1 MFKMHT
7 LKAAFPPV
15 PMQILHGRY
24 SANALAGRSC
34 CLRNKGFLPE
44 AEPVSKP
51 VRNVL
56 YIMCDQLRRDYLSC
70 YGHPHLHTP
79 NIDRLA
85 GAGVRFSRAYTQ
97 GTICGP
103 SRMSAYTGR
112 YVSSHQVAWNGVP
125 LPLDELTLGD
135 YLRPAGIRTALVGKT
150 HATPN
155 SEAQQRLALDPHSA
169 QAQQLDEVGFEPY
182 VRHDGIYPHGP
193 AFDDKR
199 EDAPYTHYLRA
210 QGFEGKN
217 PWHDWA
223 NAAEGDHGEIL
234 SGWQMRHA
242 HLPARIPEA
251 HSETVYTTDRAID
264 FIDEQGEQP
273 WCLHL
278 SYIKP
283 HWPYIAPAPYH
294 ALYSAEQVIAPVR
307 AEAPS
312 DHPVYAAF
320 RQHEESLN
328 FSRDEVRLN
337 VVPTYM
343 GLIKQVD
350 DQLGRL
356 FDHLQGNGR
365 WEDTLIVFT
374 SDHGDFLGDHYL
386 GEKEFLLEQ
395 AVGIPLIVR
404 DPRAEADATR
414 GQVDARLVETIDALP
429 TFLDALGLPA
439 ADHRLEGRSL
449 IPLLHGATPSWRHY
463 AIAEYDYAF
472 QAPARER
479 IGQPIDRCRM
489 YMVRSEC
496 FKYLAYDGV
505 RPQLFD
511 LENDPQE
518 LHDLGQNPAFAAVR
532 EEHQGY
538 LFDWLRTLKR
548 RTTISH
554 AEIDLRGQRFRYGEP
569 AEEKLVYIGVW

>member
-1 MFKMHT
+1 MSPT
-7 LKAAFPPV
+7 P
-15 PMQILHGRY
+15 Q
-24 SANALAGRSC
+24 
-34 CLRNKGFLPE
+34 
-44 AEPVSKP
+44 P

-85 GAGVRFSRAYTQ
+85 AAGVRFSRAYTQ

-112 YVSSHQVAWNGVP
+112 YVSSHQVAWNAVP
-125 LPLDELTLGD
+125 LPLEELTLGD
-135 YLRPAGIRTALVGKT
+135 YLRPHGIRTALVGKT

-155 SEAQQRLALDPHSA
+155 LDAQQRLDIAADSP
-169 QAQQLDEVGFEPY
+169 QAEQLNEVGFEPWF
-182 VRHDGIYPHGP
+182 RHDGIYPDDP
-193 AFDDKR
+193 LFDDKR
-199 EDAPYTHYLRA
+199 ESAPYTHYLRERGYA
-210 QGFEGKN
+210 GRN

-223 NAAEGDHGEIL
+223 NAAAGEQGQIL

-242 HLPARIPEA
+242 HLPARVAAE

-264 FIDEQGEQP
+264 FIREQGERP

-294 ALYSAEQVIAPVR
+294 ALYGAGQVLAPVR
-307 AEAPS
+307 AAPQEAS
-312 DHPVYAAF
+312 DHPVYQAF

-328 FSRDEVRLN
+328 FSRDEVRAN

-356 FDHLQGNGR
+356 FDVLHSSGR
-365 WEDTLIVFT
+365 WDDTLIVFT

-386 GEKEFLLEQ
+386 GEKEFLLEP
-395 AVGIPLIVR
+395 AVGVPLIVR
-404 DPRAEADATR
+404 DPRPAAHGTR
-414 GQVDARLVETIDALP
+414 GTVDARLVETIDALP
-429 TFLDALGLPA
+429 TFLQALGLPGA
-439 ADHRLEGRSL
+439 EHRLEGRSL
-449 IPLLHGATPSWRHY
+449 IPLLHGAMPPWRRY
-463 AIAEYDYAF
+463 AISEYDYAF

-479 IGQPIDRCRM
+479 LGQPIDRCRM
-489 YMVRSEC
+489 TMVRSERW
-496 FKYLAYDGV
+496 KYLAYDGF

-511 LENDPQE
+511 LQNDPQE
-518 LHDLGQNPAFAAVR
+518 LHDLGADPAYAPVR
-532 EEHQGY
+532 EEHLGY
-538 LFDWLRTLKR
+538 LLEWLRGLKR

-569 AEEKLVYIGVW
+569 EAEKLVQIGVW

>member
-1 MFKMHT
+1 MSNT
-7 LKAAFPPV
+7 P
-15 PMQILHGRY
+15 
-24 SANALAGRSC
+24 S
-34 CLRNKGFLPE
+34 
-44 AEPVSKP
+44 P

-85 GAGVRFSRAYTQ
+85 AAGVRFSRAYTQ

-112 YVSSHQVAWNGVP
+112 YVSSHQVAWNAVP
-125 LPLDELTLGD
+125 LPLEELTLGD
-135 YLRPAGIRTALVGKT
+135 YLRPHGIRTALVGKT

-155 SEAQQRLALDPHSA
+155 LDALQRLAIDPDSP
-169 QAQQLDEVGFEPY
+169 QAEALNEVGFEPY
-182 VRHDGIYPHGP
+182 LRHDGIYPDDP
-193 AFDDKR
+193 IFDDKR
-199 EDAPYTHYLRA
+199 DAAPYTHYLRNL
-210 QGFEGKN
+210 GYDGLN

-223 NAAEGDHGEIL
+223 NAGAGEQGQIL
-234 SGWQMRHA
+234 SGWKMRNA
-242 HLPARIPEA
+242 HLPARVAEE

-264 FIDEQGEQP
+264 FIGEQGEQP

-294 ALYSAEQVIAPVR
+294 ALYGPEQVIPAVR
-307 AEAPS
+307 AAPGQLS

-356 FDHLQGNGR
+356 LDVLQSNGR
-365 WEDTLIVFT
+365 WDDTLIVFT

-386 GEKEFLLEQ
+386 GEKEFLLEP
-395 AVGIPLIVR
+395 AVGVPLIVR
-404 DPRAEADATR
+404 DPRAAADSRR
-414 GQVDARLVETIDALP
+414 GSVDERLVETIDALP
-429 TFLDALGLPA
+429 TFLDALGLPGA
-439 ADHRLEGRSL
+439 EHRLEGRSL
-449 IPLLHGATPSWRHY
+449 IPLLHGATPDWRRY
-463 AIAEYDYAF
+463 AISEYDYAF

-479 IGQPIDRCRM
+479 LGQPIDRCRM
-489 YMVRSEC
+489 TMVRSERW
-496 FKYLAYDGV
+496 KYLAYDGF

-511 LENDPQE
+511 LHNDPQE
-518 LHDLGQNPAFAAVR
+518 LHDLGADPAYAAVR
-532 EEHQGY
+532 EEHLGY
-538 LFDWLRTLKR
+538 LLEWLRGLKR

-554 AEIDLRGQRFRYGEP
+554 EEIDLRGQRFRYGEP
-569 AEEKLVYIGVW
+569 ESEKLVQIGVW

>member
-1 MFKMHT
+1 MSNT
-7 LKAAFPPV
+7 P
-15 PMQILHGRY
+15 
-24 SANALAGRSC
+24 S
-34 CLRNKGFLPE
+34 
-44 AEPVSKP
+44 P

-85 GAGVRFSRAYTQ
+85 AAGVRFSRAYTQ

-112 YVSSHQVAWNGVP
+112 YVSSHQVAWNAVP
-125 LPLDELTLGD
+125 LPLEELTLGD
-135 YLRPAGIRTALVGKT
+135 YLRPHGIRTALVGKT

-155 SEAQQRLALDPHSA
+155 LDALQRLAIDPDSP
-169 QAQQLDEVGFEPY
+169 QAEALNEVGFEPY
-182 VRHDGIYPHGP
+182 LRHDGIYPDDP
-193 AFDDKR
+193 IFDDKR
-199 EDAPYTHYLRA
+199 DAAPYTHYLRNL
-210 QGFEGKN
+210 GYDGLN

-223 NAAEGDHGEIL
+223 NAGAGEQGQIL
-234 SGWQMRHA
+234 SGWKMRNA
-242 HLPARIPEA
+242 HLPARVAEA

-264 FIDEQGEQP
+264 FIGEQGEQP

-294 ALYSAEQVIAPVR
+294 ALYGPGQIIPAVR
-307 AEAPS
+307 AAPGQLS

-356 FDHLQGNGR
+356 LDVLQSNGR
-365 WEDTLIVFT
+365 WDDTLIVFT

-386 GEKEFLLEQ
+386 GEKEFLLEP
-395 AVGIPLIVR
+395 AVGVPLIVR
-404 DPRAEADATR
+404 DPRAAADITR
-414 GQVDARLVETIDALP
+414 GTVDERLVETIDALP
-429 TFLDALGLPA
+429 TFLDALGLPGA
-439 ADHRLEGRSL
+439 EHRLEGRSL
-449 IPLLHGATPSWRHY
+449 IPLLHGVTPDWRRY
-463 AIAEYDYAF
+463 AISEYDYAF

-479 IGQPIDRCRM
+479 LGQPIDRCRM
-489 YMVRSEC
+489 TMVRSERW
-496 FKYLAYDGV
+496 KYLAYDGF

-511 LENDPQE
+511 LHNDPQE
-518 LHDLGQNPAFAAVR
+518 LHDLGADPAYAAVR
-532 EEHQGY
+532 EEHLGY
-538 LFDWLRTLKR
+538 LLEWLRGLKR

-554 AEIDLRGQRFRYGEP
+554 EEIDLRGQRFRYGEP
-569 AEEKLVYIGVW
+569 ESEKLVQIGVW

>member
-1 MFKMHT
+1 M
-7 LKAAFPPV
+7 
-15 PMQILHGRY
+15 
-24 SANALAGRSC
+24 
-34 CLRNKGFLPE
+34 
-44 AEPVSKP
+44 SKP

-85 GAGVRFSRAYTQ
+85 AAGVRFSRAYTQ

-112 YVSSHQVAWNGVP
+112 YVSSHQVAWNAVP
-125 LPLDELTLGD
+125 LPLDELTIGD

-155 SEAQQRLALDPHSA
+155 SDAQQRLNLPAGSA
-169 QAQQLDEVGFEPY
+169 QVQQLDEVGFEPY
-182 VRHDGIYPHGP
+182 VRHDGLYP
-193 AFDDKR
+193 DDPVFTEKR
-199 EDAPYTHYLRA
+199 ESAPYTHYLRE
-210 QGFEGKN
+210 QGFTGDN

-223 NAAEGDHGEIL
+223 NAAEGENGELL
-234 SGWQMRHA
+234 SGWKMRNA
-242 HLPARIPEA
+242 HRPARIPEQY
-251 HSETVYTTDRAID
+251 SETVYTTERAID

-294 ALYSAEQVIAPVR
+294 ALYSHAQVIDPIQP
-307 AEAPS
+307 AEPN

-320 RQHEESLN
+320 RQHQESQN
-328 FSRDEVRLN
+328 FSRDQVRLN

-343 GLIKQVD
+343 GLIKQID

-356 FDHLQGNGR
+356 FEHLQSNGR
-365 WEDTLIVFT
+365 WDDTLIVFT

-404 DPRAEADATR
+404 DPRPQADVTR
-414 GQVDARLVETIDALP
+414 GTVDERLVETIDALP
-429 TFLDALGLPA
+429 TFLQALGLPA
-439 ADHRLEGRSL
+439 ADHRLEGRSW
-449 IPLLHGATPSWRHY
+449 IPLLHGEQPDWRRY

-479 IGQPIDRCRM
+479 LGQAIDRCRM
-489 YMVRSEC
+489 YMVRSER
-496 FKYLAYDGV
+496 FKYLAYDGF

-518 LHDLGQNPAFAAVR
+518 LHDLGSDPAFASVR
-532 EEHQGY
+532 EQHQGY
-538 LFDWLRTLKR
+538 LFDWLRGLKR
-548 RTTISH
+548 RTTISNS
-554 AEIDLRGQRFRYGEP
+554 EIDLRGQRFRYGEP
-569 AEEKLVYIGVW
+569 AEQKLVPIGVW

>member
-1 MFKMHT
+1 MH
-7 LKAAFPPV
+7 A
-15 PMQILHGRY
+15 LHRNY
-24 SANALAGRSC
+24 SANALAGRP
-34 CLRNKGFLPE
+34 RRRRKN
-44 AEPVSKP
+44 APVFPSVNPMSNTPSP

-85 GAGVRFSRAYTQ
+85 AAGVRFSRAYTQ

-112 YVSSHQVAWNGVP
+112 YVSSHQVAWNAVP
-125 LPLDELTLGD
+125 LPLEELTLGD
-135 YLRPAGIRTALVGKT
+135 YLRPHGIRTALVGKT

-155 SEAQQRLALDPHSA
+155 LDALQRLAIDPDSP
-169 QAQQLDEVGFEPY
+169 QAEALNEVGFEPY
-182 VRHDGIYPHGP
+182 LRHDGIYPDDP
-193 AFDDKR
+193 IFDDKR
-199 EDAPYTHYLRA
+199 DAAPYTHYLRNL
-210 QGFEGKN
+210 GYDGLN

-223 NAAEGDHGEIL
+223 NAGAGEQGQIL
-234 SGWQMRHA
+234 SGWKMRNA
-242 HLPARIPEA
+242 HLPARVAEE

-264 FIDEQGEQP
+264 FISEQGEQP

-294 ALYSAEQVIAPVR
+294 ALYGPEQVIPAVR
-307 AEAPS
+307 AAPGQLS

-356 FDHLQGNGR
+356 LDVLQSNGR
-365 WEDTLIVFT
+365 WDDTLIVFT

-386 GEKEFLLEQ
+386 GEKEFLLEP
-395 AVGIPLIVR
+395 AVGVPLIVR
-404 DPRAEADATR
+404 DPRAAADSRR
-414 GQVDARLVETIDALP
+414 GSVDERLVETIDALP
-429 TFLDALGLPA
+429 TFLEALGLPGA
-439 ADHRLEGRSL
+439 EHRLEGRSL
-449 IPLLHGATPSWRHY
+449 IPLLHGATPDWRRY
-463 AIAEYDYAF
+463 AISEYDYAF

-479 IGQPIDRCRM
+479 LGQPIDRCRM
-489 YMVRSEC
+489 TMVRSERW
-496 FKYLAYDGV
+496 KYLAYDGF

-511 LENDPQE
+511 LHNDPQE
-518 LHDLGQNPAFAAVR
+518 LHDLGADPAYAAVR
-532 EEHQGY
+532 EEHLGY
-538 LFDWLRTLKR
+538 LLEWLRGLKR

-554 AEIDLRGQRFRYGEP
+554 EEIDLRGQRFRYGEP
-569 AEEKLVYIGVW
+569 ESEKLVQIGVW

>member
-1 MFKMHT
+1 MT
-7 LKAAFPPV
+7 AA
-15 PMQILHGRY
+15 
-24 SANALAGRSC
+24 S
-34 CLRNKGFLPE
+34 LP
-44 AEPVSKP
+44 P

-70 YGHPHLHTP
+70 YGHAHLHTP

-85 GAGVRFSRAYTQ
+85 AEGVRFTRAYTQ

-112 YVSSHQVAWNGVP
+112 YVSSHQVSWNAVP
-125 LPLDELTLGD
+125 LPLEELTIGD

-155 SEAQQRLALDPHSA
+155 DAALAHVGADSQK
-169 QAQQLDEVGFEPY
+169 QAQLSEVGFEAY
-182 VRHDGIYPHGP
+182 MRHDGIYPDAP
-193 AFDDKR
+193 IFADKR
-199 EDAPYTHYLRA
+199 DSAPYTHYLRA
-210 QGFEGKN
+210 LGYDGEN
-217 PWHDWA
+217 PWHTWA
-223 NAAEGDHGEIL
+223 NAAAGDNGEVL
-234 SGWQMRHA
+234 SGWHMRNA
-242 HLPARIPEA
+242 HLPARVAEA
-251 HSETVYTTDRAID
+251 HSETVYTTDCAIE
-264 FIDEQGEQP
+264 FIQAQGESP

-283 HWPYIAPAPYH
+283 HWPYLAPAPYH
-294 ALYSAEQVIAPVR
+294 ALYGAEHVQSPVR
-307 AEAPS
+307 PAMDALS

-320 RQHEESLN
+320 RQHQESQN

-356 FDHLQGNGR
+356 IEVLERSGR
-365 WEDTLIVFT
+365 WNDTLIVFT

-395 AVGIPLIVR
+395 AVGVPLIVR
-404 DPRAEADATR
+404 DPRAAADATR
-414 GQVDARLVETIDALP
+414 GTVEHRLAETIDALP
-429 TFLDALGLPA
+429 TFLEALGLPSA
-439 ADHRLEGRSL
+439 QHRLEGRSL
-449 IPLLHGATPSWRHY
+449 IPLLHGQPVAWRNY

-479 IGQPIDRCRM
+479 LGQPIDRCRM
-489 YMVRSEC
+489 TMVRSDRW
-496 FKYLAYDGV
+496 KYLAYDGF

-511 LENDPQE
+511 LENDPHE
-518 LHDLGQNPAFAAVR
+518 HHDLGADPAYAAVR
-532 EEHQGY
+532 EQHLGY
-538 LFDWLRTLKR
+538 LFEWMRGLKR

-554 AEIDLRGQRFRYGEP
+554 EEVEDRARRFRYGEP
-569 AEEKLVYIGVW
+569 ESARMVPIGVW

>member
-1 MFKMHT
+1 MSD
-7 LKAAFPPV
+7 P
-15 PMQILHGRY
+15 
-24 SANALAGRSC
+24 
-34 CLRNKGFLPE
+34 
-44 AEPVSKP
+44 KP

-70 YGHPHLHTP
+70 YGHAHLHTP

-85 GAGVRFSRAYTQ
+85 AAGVRFSRAYTQ

-112 YVSSHQVAWNGVP
+112 YVSSHQVAWNAVP
-125 LPLDELTLGD
+125 LPLEELTIGD
-135 YLRPAGIRTALVGKT
+135 YLRPHGIRTALVGKT

-155 SEAQQRLALDPHSA
+155 LEALQRLQIDPDSA
-169 QAQQLDEVGFEPY
+169 QAEPLNEVGFDAY
-182 VRHDGIYPHGP
+182 LRHDGIYPDSP
-193 AFDDKR
+193 LFEDKR
-199 EDAPYTHYLRA
+199 ESAPYTQYLRDH
-210 QGFEGKN
+210 GYHGSN
-217 PWHDWA
+217 PWHEWA
-223 NAAEGDHGEIL
+223 NAVEGENGEVL
-234 SGWQMRHA
+234 SGWHMRNA
-242 HLPARIPEA
+242 GKPARVAEE

-294 ALYSAEQVIAPVR
+294 ALYGTEHVQAPIQP
-307 AEAPS
+307 EHTS
-312 DHPVYAAF
+312 DHPVYQAF
-320 RQHEESLN
+320 RQHQESQN
-328 FSRDEVRLN
+328 FSRDEVRLT
-337 VVPTYM
+337 VIPTYM
-343 GLIKQVD
+343 GLIKQID

-356 FDHLQGNGR
+356 FDFLQSTGR
-365 WEDTLIVFT
+365 WDDTLIVFT
-374 SDHGDFLGDHYL
+374 SDHGDFLGDHFL
-386 GEKEFLLEQ
+386 GEKEFLLEP

-404 DPRAEADATR
+404 DPRASADVSR
-414 GQVDARLVETIDALP
+414 GTVDERLVETIDALP

-449 IPLLHGATPSWRHY
+449 IPLLQGAQPTWRRY

-479 IGQPIDRCRM
+479 LEQPIDRCRM
-489 YMVRSEC
+489 TMVRSERW
-496 FKYLAYDGV
+496 KYLAYDGF

-518 LHDLGQNPAFAAVR
+518 LHDLGSDPAYAEVR
-532 EEHQGY
+532 ETQLGY
-538 LFDWLRTLKR
+538 LFDWLRGLKR

-554 AEIDLRGQRFRYGEP
+554 TEVELRGQWFRYGEP
-569 AEEKLVYIGVW
+569 EAEKVVKIGVW

>member
-1 MFKMHT
+1 MH
-7 LKAAFPPV
+7 A
-15 PMQILHGRY
+15 LHRNY
-24 SANALAGRSC
+24 SANALAGRP
-34 CLRNKGFLPE
+34 RRRRKN
-44 AEPVSKP
+44 APVFPSVNPMSNTPSP

-85 GAGVRFSRAYTQ
+85 AAGVRFSRAYTQ

-112 YVSSHQVAWNGVP
+112 YVSSHQVAWNAVP
-125 LPLDELTLGD
+125 LPLEELTLGD
-135 YLRPAGIRTALVGKT
+135 YLRPHGIRTALVGKT

-155 SEAQQRLALDPHSA
+155 LDALQRLAIDPDSP
-169 QAQQLDEVGFEPY
+169 QAEALNEVGFEPY
-182 VRHDGIYPHGP
+182 LRHDGIYPDDP
-193 AFDDKR
+193 IFDDKR
-199 EDAPYTHYLRA
+199 DAAPYTHYLRNL
-210 QGFEGKN
+210 GYDGRN

-223 NAAEGDHGEIL
+223 NAGAGEQGQIL
-234 SGWQMRHA
+234 SGWKMRNA
-242 HLPARIPEA
+242 HLPARVAEE

-264 FIDEQGEQP
+264 FISEQGEQP

-294 ALYSAEQVIAPVR
+294 ALYGPGQVIPAVR
-307 AEAPS
+307 AAPGQLS

-356 FDHLQGNGR
+356 LDVLQSNGR
-365 WEDTLIVFT
+365 WDDTLIVFT

-386 GEKEFLLEQ
+386 GEKEFLLEP
-395 AVGIPLIVR
+395 AVGVPLIVR
-404 DPRAEADATR
+404 DPRAAADSRR
-414 GQVDARLVETIDALP
+414 GSVDERLVETIDALP
-429 TFLDALGLPA
+429 TFLEALGLPGA
-439 ADHRLEGRSL
+439 EHRLEGRSL
-449 IPLLHGATPSWRHY
+449 IPLLHGAEPNWRRY
-463 AIAEYDYAF
+463 AISEYDYAF

-479 IGQPIDRCRM
+479 LGQPIDRCRM
-489 YMVRSEC
+489 TMVRSERW
-496 FKYLAYDGV
+496 KYLAYDGF

-511 LENDPQE
+511 LRNDPQE
-518 LHDLGQNPAFAAVR
+518 LHDLGADPAYAAVR
-532 EEHQGY
+532 EEHLGY
-538 LFDWLRTLKR
+538 LLEWLRGLKR

-554 AEIDLRGQRFRYGEP
+554 EEIDLRGQRFRYGEP
-569 AEEKLVYIGVW
+569 ESEKLVQIGVW

>member
-1 MFKMHT
+1 MPNP
-7 LKAAFPPV
+7 A
-15 PMQILHGRY
+15 
-24 SANALAGRSC
+24 
-34 CLRNKGFLPE
+34 
-44 AEPVSKP
+44 P

-85 GAGVRFSRAYTQ
+85 AAGVRFSRAYTQ

-125 LPLDELTLGD
+125 LPLEELTLGD

-155 SEAQQRLALDPHSA
+155 LEAQQQLGIAPGV
-169 QAQQLDEVGFEPY
+169 AQQLDEVGFEAY
-182 VRHDGIYPHGP
+182 VRHDGIYPDDP
-193 AFDDKR
+193 LFADKR
-199 EDAPYTHYLRA
+199 ESAPYTHYLRTL
-210 QGFEGKN
+210 GYGGSN

-223 NAAEGDHGEIL
+223 NAAQGDDGEIL
-234 SGWQMRHA
+234 SGWHMRHA
-242 HLPARIPEA
+242 DLPTRLPEQ

-264 FIDEQGEQP
+264 FITEQGEQP

-294 ALYSAEQVIAPVR
+294 ALYGASQVLPVVSGDHSA
-307 AEAPS
+307 
-312 DHPVYAAF
+312 HPVYAAF
-320 RQHEESLN
+320 RQHQESVN
-328 FSRDEVRLN
+328 FSREAVRLK
-337 VVPTYM
+337 VIPTYM

-356 FDHLQGNGR
+356 FDVLQASGR
-365 WEDTLIVFT
+365 WDDTLIVFT
-374 SDHGDFLGDHYL
+374 SDHGDFLGDHGL

-395 AVGIPLIVR
+395 AVGVPLIVR
-404 DPRAEADATR
+404 DPRAAADASR
-414 GQVDARLVETIDALP
+414 GTLDARLVETIDALP
-429 TFLDALGLPA
+429 TFLEALGLPGA
-439 ADHRLEGRSL
+439 QHRLEGRSL
-449 IPLLHGATPSWRHY
+449 IPLLQGVESAWREY

-472 QAPARER
+472 QTPARER
-479 IGQPIDRCRM
+479 LGQPIDRCRM
-489 YMVRSEC
+489 TMVRSERY
-496 FKYLAYDGV
+496 KYIAYDGF
-505 RPQLFD
+505 RAQLFD
-511 LENDPQE
+511 LQEDPQE
-518 LHDLGQNPAFAAVR
+518 LHDLGDDPAHAGVR
-532 EEHQGY
+532 EVHQGY
-538 LFDWLRTLKR
+538 LLQWLRGLKR

-554 AEIDLRGQRFRYGEP
+554 AEIERRGERFRYGEP
-569 AEEKLVYIGVW
+569 QADSVVKIGVW

>member
-1 MFKMHT
+1 MSNTH
-7 LKAAFPPV
+7 P
-15 PMQILHGRY
+15 
-24 SANALAGRSC
+24 
-34 CLRNKGFLPE
+34 
-44 AEPVSKP
+44 P

-85 GAGVRFSRAYTQ
+85 NAGVRFSRAYTQ

-112 YVSSHQVAWNGVP
+112 YVSSHQVAWNAVP
-125 LPLDELTLGD
+125 LPLEELTLGD
-135 YLRPAGIRTALVGKT
+135 YLRPHGIRTALVGKT

-155 SEAQQRLALDPHSA
+155 LDALQRLAIDPESA
-169 QAQQLDEVGFEPY
+169 QAEVLNEVGFEPY
-182 VRHDGIYPHGP
+182 FRHDGIYPDDP
-193 AFDDKR
+193 VFDDKR
-199 EDAPYTHYLRA
+199 ESAPYTHYLRDLGY
-210 QGFEGKN
+210 QGRN

-223 NAAEGDHGEIL
+223 NAGAGEQGEIR
-234 SGWQMRHA
+234 SGWKMRNA
-242 HLPARIPEA
+242 HLPARVAQE

-264 FIDEQGEQP
+264 FISEQGEQP

-294 ALYSAEQVIAPVR
+294 ALYGPEQVIPAVR
-307 AEAPS
+307 AAPGQLS

-356 FDHLQGNGR
+356 FDFLQSNGR
-365 WEDTLIVFT
+365 WDDTLIVFT

-386 GEKEFLLEQ
+386 GEKEFLLEP
-395 AVGIPLIVR
+395 AVGVPLIVR
-404 DPRAEADATR
+404 DPRTAADSSR
-414 GQVDARLVETIDALP
+414 GTVDERLVETIDALP
-429 TFLDALGLPA
+429 TFLEALGLPGA
-439 ADHRLEGRSL
+439 EHRLEGRSL
-449 IPLLHGATPSWRHY
+449 IPLLHGAEPAWRRY
-463 AIAEYDYAF
+463 AISEYDYAF

-479 IGQPIDRCRM
+479 LGQPIDRCRM
-489 YMVRSEC
+489 TMVRSERW
-496 FKYLAYDGV
+496 KYLAYDGL

-511 LENDPQE
+511 LHNDPQE
-518 LHDLGQNPAFAAVR
+518 LHDLGADPAYAAVR
-532 EEHQGY
+532 EEHLGY
-538 LFDWLRTLKR
+538 VLEWLRGLKR

-554 AEIDLRGQRFRYGEP
+554 QEIDLRGQRFRYGEP
-569 AEEKLVYIGVW
+569 ESEKLVQIGVW

>member
-1 MFKMHT
+1 MQAMH
-7 LKAAFPPV
+7 
-15 PMQILHGRY
+15 QNH
-24 SANALAGRSC
+24 SANALAGRP
-34 CLRNKGFLPE
+34 RRRRKN
-44 AEPVSKP
+44 APVFPSVNPMSNTPSP

-85 GAGVRFSRAYTQ
+85 AAGVRFSRAYTQ

-112 YVSSHQVAWNGVP
+112 YVSSHQVAWNAVP
-125 LPLDELTLGD
+125 LPLEELTLGD
-135 YLRPAGIRTALVGKT
+135 YLRPHGIRTALVGKT

-155 SEAQQRLALDPHSA
+155 LDALQRLAIDPDSP
-169 QAQQLDEVGFEPY
+169 QAEALNEVGFEPY
-182 VRHDGIYPHGP
+182 LRHDGIYPDDP
-193 AFDDKR
+193 IFDDKR
-199 EDAPYTHYLRA
+199 DAAPYTHYLRNL
-210 QGFEGKN
+210 GYDGLN

-223 NAAEGDHGEIL
+223 NAGAGEQGQIL
-234 SGWQMRHA
+234 SGWKMRNA
-242 HLPARIPEA
+242 HLPARVAEA

-264 FIDEQGEQP
+264 FIGEQGEQP

-294 ALYSAEQVIAPVR
+294 ALYGPGQVIPAVR
-307 AEAPS
+307 AAPGQLS
-312 DHPVYAAF
+312 DHPVYATF

-356 FDHLQGNGR
+356 LDVLQSNGR
-365 WEDTLIVFT
+365 WDDTLIVFT

-386 GEKEFLLEQ
+386 GEKEFLLEP
-395 AVGIPLIVR
+395 AVGVPLIVR
-404 DPRAEADATR
+404 DPRAAADSRR
-414 GQVDARLVETIDALP
+414 GSVDERLVETIDALP
-429 TFLDALGLPA
+429 TFLDALGLPGA
-439 ADHRLEGRSL
+439 EHRLEGRSL
-449 IPLLHGATPSWRHY
+449 IPLLHGATPDWRRY
-463 AIAEYDYAF
+463 AISEYDYAF

-479 IGQPIDRCRM
+479 LGQPIDRCRM
-489 YMVRSEC
+489 TMVRSERW
-496 FKYLAYDGV
+496 KYLAYDGF

-511 LENDPQE
+511 LHNDPQE
-518 LHDLGQNPAFAAVR
+518 LHDLGADPAYAAVR
-532 EEHQGY
+532 EEHLGY
-538 LFDWLRTLKR
+538 LLEWLRGLKR

-554 AEIDLRGQRFRYGEP
+554 EEINLRGQRFRYGEP
-569 AEEKLVYIGVW
+569 ESEKLVQIGVW

>member
-1 MFKMHT
+1 MSNT
-7 LKAAFPPV
+7 P
-15 PMQILHGRY
+15 
-24 SANALAGRSC
+24 S
-34 CLRNKGFLPE
+34 
-44 AEPVSKP
+44 P

-85 GAGVRFSRAYTQ
+85 AAGVRFSRAYTQ

-112 YVSSHQVAWNGVP
+112 YVSSHQVAWNAVP
-125 LPLDELTLGD
+125 LPLEELTLGD
-135 YLRPAGIRTALVGKT
+135 YLRPHGIRTALVGKT

-155 SEAQQRLALDPHSA
+155 LDALQRLAIDPDSP
-169 QAQQLDEVGFEPY
+169 QAEALNEVGFEPY
-182 VRHDGIYPHGP
+182 LRHDGIYPDDP
-193 AFDDKR
+193 IFDDKR
-199 EDAPYTHYLRA
+199 DAAPYTHYLRNL
-210 QGFEGKN
+210 GYDGRN

-223 NAAEGDHGEIL
+223 NAGAGEQGQIL
-234 SGWQMRHA
+234 SGWKMRNA
-242 HLPARIPEA
+242 HLPARVAEE

-264 FIDEQGEQP
+264 FISEQGEQP

-294 ALYSAEQVIAPVR
+294 ALYGPEQVIPAVR
-307 AEAPS
+307 AAPGQLS

-356 FDHLQGNGR
+356 LDVLQSNGR
-365 WEDTLIVFT
+365 WDDTLIVFT

-386 GEKEFLLEQ
+386 GEKEFLLEP
-395 AVGIPLIVR
+395 AVGVPLIVR
-404 DPRAEADATR
+404 DPRAAADSRR
-414 GQVDARLVETIDALP
+414 GSVDERLVETIDALP
-429 TFLDALGLPA
+429 TFLEALGLPGA
-439 ADHRLEGRSL
+439 EHRLEGRSL
-449 IPLLHGATPSWRHY
+449 IPLLHGAEPNWRRY
-463 AIAEYDYAF
+463 AISEYDYAF

-479 IGQPIDRCRM
+479 LGQPIDRCRM
-489 YMVRSEC
+489 TMVRSERW
-496 FKYLAYDGV
+496 KYLAYDGF

-511 LENDPQE
+511 LHNDPQE
-518 LHDLGQNPAFAAVR
+518 LHDLGADPAYAAVR
-532 EEHQGY
+532 EEHLGY
-538 LFDWLRTLKR
+538 LLEWLRGLKR

-554 AEIDLRGQRFRYGEP
+554 EEIDLRGQRFRYGEP
-569 AEEKLVYIGVW
+569 ESEKLVQIGVW